1 MFVTLEIKNA
11 YQMEKELSSK
21 ESLAI
26 ITEMIGKAKRE
37 AAGDGSFQIL
47 LWGWIISLCNLGH
60 FVLEKMDY
68 SQPYLVWFL
77 VIPATI
83 TSIIYGVR
91 KGQKSRIKTH
101 LDIVLNQLW
110 IAVFVGIVIVLAF
123 MNILKFNQSPVILIL
138 AALGMFVTGTLIR
151 VNMVKIGGVI
161 LAIGSVIAFTL
172 PVIDQYLVSGI
183 AIVLGY
189 LVPGYYLKKSYR
201 ERV

>member
-1 MFVTLEIKNA
+1 MK
-11 YQMEKELSSK
+11 KELSSK

-47 LWGWIISLCNLGH
+47 LWGWTISLCNLGH
-60 FVLEKMDY
+60 FALEKAGY
-68 SQPYLVWFL
+68 SKPYLIWLL
-77 VIPATI
+77 VIP
-83 TSIIYGVR
+83 SIIASIAYGV
-91 KGQKSRIKTH
+91 KKSQNSRVKTH

-110 IAVFVGIVIVLAF
+110 MAVFVGILIVLAF

-138 AALGMFVTGTLIR
+138 AALGMFVTGALISVR
-151 VNMVKIGGVI
+151 MVKIGGII
-161 LAIGSVIAFTL
+161 LALGAVIAFLL
-172 PVIDQYLVSGI
+172 PVTDQYLVSGI

-201 ERV
+201 ERI